1 MAHSFDKE
9 IKASMKE
16 SKKTP
21 GANEMRDPK
30 TGKIVDDWSFLQPTF
45 DEYERKKKEKF
56 DNNPIVKGTRK
67 AKDTV
72 SSFIDRITGDVLDT
86 PRDSITDDRY
96 PGKKLSIRELGT
108 GIKEGYTNYKD
119 MVKGTGKFEKNT
131 KSGDK

>member
-1 MAHSFDKE
+1 MAGSFDKE

-45 DEYERKKKEKF
+45 DEHERKKKEKF

-67 AKDTV
+67 AKATV
-72 SSFIDRITGDVLDT
+72 SSFIDGLV
-86 PRDSITDDRY
+86 
-96 PGKKLSIRELGT
+96 GE
-108 GIKEGYTNYKD
+108 
-119 MVKGTGKFEKNT
+119 
-131 KSGDK
+131 DK